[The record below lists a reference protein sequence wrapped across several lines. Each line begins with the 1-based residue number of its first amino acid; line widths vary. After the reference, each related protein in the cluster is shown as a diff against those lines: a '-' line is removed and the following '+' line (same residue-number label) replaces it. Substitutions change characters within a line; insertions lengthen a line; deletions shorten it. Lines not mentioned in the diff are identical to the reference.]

1 MSPKNGHPL
10 GPGMS
15 SNERTPSGSSALPE
29 FNRLRVVP
37 HFSSGIVER
46 ALKSPHA
53 RKGDKRR
60 ERKKS
65 FFSLPVACRLF
76 SRGVIFTRVRVSHA
90 LLSLRKN
97 GGLLVVYEFNRQPNR
112 FSSFP
117 KGLKSQIRAAMTKPE
132 QNKYSESSISQKE
145 KRTTVRVRTWH
156 KKFKRPYDL
165 TKYLCC

>member
-29 FNRLRVVP
+29 FNR
-37 HFSSGIVER
+37 
-46 ALKSPHA
+46 
-53 RKGDKRR
+53 
-60 ERKKS
+60 
-65 FFSLPVACRLF
+65 
-76 SRGVIFTRVRVSHA
+76 
-90 LLSLRKN
+90 
-97 GGLLVVYEFNRQPNR
+97 QPNR

-117 KGLKSQIRAAMTKPE
+117 KGLKSQTRAAMTKPE

-156 KKFKRPYDL
+156 KNFKRPYDL
-165 TKYLCC
+165 TKYLCCQRQKWNQFCVTLVSVQGHVHT

>member
-29 FNRLRVVP
+29 FNR
-37 HFSSGIVER
+37 
-46 ALKSPHA
+46 
-53 RKGDKRR
+53 
-60 ERKKS
+60 
-65 FFSLPVACRLF
+65 
-76 SRGVIFTRVRVSHA
+76 
-90 LLSLRKN
+90 
-97 GGLLVVYEFNRQPNR
+97 QPIR

-165 TKYLCC
+165 TKYLCW